1 MTFHRPWGARRKPG
15 GVGGGNSPPS
25 QAAWRGRALG
35 RAGTGLRGAGPRPAL
50 PSPSRPRH
58 RHEGPR
64 AEMTVLAPAW
74 SPTSS
79 LQSSLVVL
87 LLLLLLLLLS
97 PGLQAS
103 PYDCYFDYSP
113 VSSTFSGPI
122 SELTE
127 YLIKDYPVTLA
138 SNLQDEK
145 HCKALWSLFLAQ
157 GWMERL
163 KTVAGS
169 KMQKLLE
176 KVNTEIYF
184 VTSCAFQDTFTQL
197 LTLRSCIGKDC
208 KNFSRCLEVQCQPE
222 SSTLLPPRSPG
233 ALGAT
238 ELSQPPSPQLLLL
251 LLLPVALVLP
261 AAAWCLLWRRAKK
274 RRRRRRRRRRRTSPP
289 GEPTPPAS
297 CPQEVMLVQ
306 S

>member
-1 MTFHRPWGARRKPG
+1 
-15 GVGGGNSPPS
+15 
-25 QAAWRGRALG
+25 
-35 RAGTGLRGAGPRPAL
+35 

-74 SPTSS
+74 SPT
-79 LQSSLVVL
+79 SSLVVL

-184 VTSCAFQDTFTQL
+184 VTSCAFQPLPRCLRLVQTNISHLLQDTFTQL

-208 KNFSRCLEVQCQPE
+208 KNFSRCLEVQCQPAQTHPE
-222 SSTLLPPRSPG
+222 SQQSSCLSLLSAGINYSSTLLPPRSPG

-261 AAAWCLLWRRAKK
+261 AAAWCLLWVGVALPKHC
-274 RRRRRRRRRRRTSPP
+274 
-289 GEPTPPAS
+289 A
-297 CPQEVMLVQ
+297 
-306 S
+306 